1 MTSVYDELQQ
11 RGFIQQVSNE
21 AVLRKKLSEE
31 KIACYVGFDPT
42 AESLHVGNMVPIM
55 ALAHMQRF
63 GHKPIAILGGGTTMV
78 GDPSGKTE
86 MRQMLTR
93 EQIVANGEKIREQ
106 LARFLDF
113 DGGRAVIVDNAEWL
127 LHLNYVDFL
136 RDVGRHF
143 SVNRMLAAEAYKI
156 RMESGLSFI
165 EFNYQV
171 LQAYDYLML
180 YRRYGCT
187 LQMGGNDQWGNILA
201 GVDLIRRVE
210 GAEVEALTF
219 PLITTASGQKMG
231 KTAAGAVWLDAEK
244 FTPYDFYQYW
254 VNVDDRDVARF
265 LSYFTVLALDE
276 INDLASLQGADLRQ
290 AKSVLAFELTQ
301 IVHGQAAAQQAR
313 DAAQALFG
321 DGTPDG
327 RMPTEVADDDTVPQ
341 ITLPQESFHRGMSV
355 VDLFVAAGLAN
366 SKSESRR
373 LIAQGGAYV
382 NRKRIHSI
390 EEKVDLNDFQQG
402 LILLR
407 AGKKRY
413 RKVVVTELR
422 PRIAYEG

>member
-1 MTSVYDELQQ
+1 MTNVYDELER
-11 RGFIQQVSNE
+11 RGFILQVSNE
-21 AVLRKKLSEE
+21 TVLRKRLSEE

-42 AESLHVGNMVPIM
+42 ADSLHVGSLVPIM
-55 ALAHMQRF
+55 ALAQMQRF

-78 GDPSGKTE
+78 GDPSGRTE

-93 EQIVANGEKIREQ
+93 ERIVANGEKIRQQ

-113 DGGRAVIVDNAEWL
+113 DGGKAILVDNAEWL
-127 LHLNYVDFL
+127 LDLKYIDFL
-136 RDVGRHF
+136 RDIGRHF
-143 SVNRMLAAEAYKI
+143 SVNRMLAAEAYKL

-165 EFNYQV
+165 EFNYQI

-231 KTAAGAVWLDAEK
+231 KTAAGAVWLEAEK
-244 FTPYDFYQYW
+244 FSPYDFYQYW

-265 LSYFTVLALDE
+265 LRYFTFLPLSEIDE
-276 INDLASLQGADLRQ
+276 LASMQGAELRQ
-290 AKSVLAFELTQ
+290 AKSVLAHEVTRL
-301 IVHGQAAAQQAR
+301 VHGPATAQQAR
-313 DAAQALFG
+313 EASQALFG
-321 DGTPDG
+321 EGADAEAVPRVTMKRADFRA
-327 RMPTEVADDDTVPQ
+327 RMN
-341 ITLPQESFHRGMSV
+341 V
-355 VDLFVAAGLAN
+355 VDLFVSAGLAS

-373 LIAQGGAYV
+373 LISQGGAYV
-382 NRKRIHSI
+382 NRRRIESI
-390 EEKVDLNDFQQG
+390 EEKIGLDDFQDG
-402 LILLR
+402 ALLLR

-413 RKVVVTELR
+413 RKVFVDDM
-422 PRIAYEG
+422 PAGSS